1 MNRLDYIEELGTE
14 IFQANMLIHSK
25 LINFQTMAKVC
36 DLPPSHIKMLFFLK
50 KSGEKTM
57 GDLAKLMEVSK
68 PNVTPIVD
76 RLMADGLVARKEGEK
91 DRRKLLVF
99 ITKEGEAFIHE
110 LHEKA
115 KVQMG
120 LVLEVLSK
128 EDLQKL
134 YEAAVNLTEI
144 LRKL

>member
-25 LINFQTMAKVC
+25 LINFQTMAKVY

-115 KVQMG
+115 KAQMG
-120 LVLEVLSK
+120 LVLEILSK

-134 YEAAVNLTEI
+134 HEAALNLTEI